1 MAKTKELING
11 KVGNMIFYRVNGE
24 TRVRSVPTEYHDANT
39 PEQQQVRL
47 RLVAVVRFYQNLK
60 DTWLREVW
68 RVAAKGQAASGY
80 TLFLKRNISV
90 FNAETIAD
98 PLRLR
103 LAEGCLPGMNDLRE
117 KERDGS
123 RIVLA
128 WQNSLDFASED
139 SADRLRVVALFEGR
153 LFSPV
158 WLSGVDAR
166 RRDREASVDLGDF
179 GKGGAHLYCFFESP
193 DGGSFS
199 PSVCLYVEG
208 RA

>member
-24 TRVRSVPTEYHDANT
+24 TRVRSVPTEYRDANT

-47 RLVAVVRFYQNLK
+47 RLVAVIRFYQNLK
-60 DTWLREVW
+60 DTRLREVW

-80 TLFLKRNISV
+80 TLFLRTNISV
-90 FNAETIAD
+90 FNAEAVAD
-98 PLRLR
+98 PSRLR
-103 LAEGCLPGMNDLRE
+103 LAEGRLPGMNDLRE

-158 WLSGVDAR
+158 WLPGVDAR

-199 PSVCLYVEG
+199 PSVYLHVEG

>member
-24 TRVRSVPTEYHDANT
+24 TRVRSVPTEYRDANT

-60 DTWLREVW
+60 DTRLREVW

-80 TLFLKRNISV
+80 TLFLKTNISV
-90 FNAETIAD
+90 FNAETITD
-98 PLRLR
+98 PSRLR
-103 LAEGCLPGMNDLRE
+103 LAEGRLPGMNDLRE

-128 WQNSLDFASED
+128 WQNSLNLISAN

-158 WLSGVDAR
+158 WLADVDAR

-193 DGGSFS
+193 DGGCFS
-199 PSVCLYVEG
+199 PSVYLHVEG